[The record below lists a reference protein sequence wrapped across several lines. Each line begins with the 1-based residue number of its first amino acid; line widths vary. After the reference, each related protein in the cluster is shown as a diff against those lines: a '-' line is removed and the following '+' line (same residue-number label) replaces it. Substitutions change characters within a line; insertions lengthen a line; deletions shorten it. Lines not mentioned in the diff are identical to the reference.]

1 MNETSNTD
9 NFSDQEI
16 RDIYKLKNIA
26 IVGMSPTDGKP
37 SNYVPKFLIE
47 KGYNVIPVNPNYS
60 NILNKKS
67 YSKVSEIPENIDIV
81 DIFRK
86 TEDALSIIKDS
97 INKEGIKVI
106 WMQKGINNK
115 EGEVLASNKG
125 IKVLYNRCMLEEHK
139 RLFK

>member
-1 MNETSNTD
+1 MNETSDTD

-26 IVGMSPTDGKP
+26 VVGMSPTDGKP

-47 KGYNVIPVNPNYS
+47 KGYNVIPVNPNYL

-86 TEDALSIIKDS
+86 TEDALSVIKDS

-106 WMQKGINNK
+106 WMQKGINNE
-115 EGEVLASNKG
+115 EGELLASNKG